1 MASVSSPIMK
11 LVLTVVVYLS
21 VAVAVLGVVP
31 ASSYVSLRVNVILLI
46 TFLDC
51 LTLPVNSLSM
61 YQAL

>member
-1 MASVSSPIMK
+1 MK

-31 ASSYVSLRVNVILLI
+31 ASGYVSLRVNVILLI